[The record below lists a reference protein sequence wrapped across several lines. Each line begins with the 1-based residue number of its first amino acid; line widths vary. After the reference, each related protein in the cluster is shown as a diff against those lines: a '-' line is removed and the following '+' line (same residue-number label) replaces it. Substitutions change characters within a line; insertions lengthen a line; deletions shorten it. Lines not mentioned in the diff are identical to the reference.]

1 VTAKPQKASKATG
14 RLKGMVTF
22 LDGLK
27 PEEAQ
32 AVLQRFLAA
41 HPDLCAEVQR
51 IAHSLLRE
59 ISFGAVA
66 DNVEDA
72 VRAVDFDDLRGRA
85 GRHEGGYVEPDQA
98 ALDLFGQAVDPFF
111 EDMKHKLK
119 LGLEAEALEICK
131 GIVLGLY
138 RVRDDEGGELLRWV
152 PEFPEESAGW
162 AADIWRAGGDER
174 KATRRTR
181 PLPGK
186 GRAFPEDF
194 VKRFVPEWRWL
205 IKEKPART

>member
-1 VTAKPQKASKATG
+1 MTAKARKASKATG
-14 RLKGMVTF
+14 RLEGTVTF

-32 AVLQRFLAA
+32 AVLQRFVAA

-51 IAHSLLRE
+51 IARSLLHE
-59 ISFGAVA
+59 ISFEAMA
-66 DNVEDA
+66 DKVEDA

-85 GRHEGGYVEPDQA
+85 GRYERGYVEPDQA
-98 ALDLFGQAVDPFF
+98 ALDLFEQAVDPFF
-111 EDMKHKLK
+111 EDMKRKLK

-138 RVRDDEGGELLRWV
+138 RVRGDEGGELMRWT

-174 KATRRTR
+174 TATRRIR
-181 PLPGK
+181 PLA
-186 GRAFPEDF
+186 GRGPAFPEDF
-194 VKRFVPEWRWL
+194 VKRFVPEWGWL
-205 IKEKPART
+205 IKEKPSRT